1 MKKKIIVFLIIISV
15 LATTGCN
22 GFKRENA
29 KEGGTDLE
37 TVLDME
43 KLEDGGFYVLRGDEY
58 EKLYVQDTN
67 YELSDSSPTSPNVQ
81 HTLWY
86 KDDWKKVPTL
96 YKGDQ
101 LIYKTT
107 NTLDETFSMERFEY
121 VGYTIGISN
130 LKETESGRF
139 AFETSSDSMN
149 INMNSDAAPLS
160 ELSTETAII
169 DQIGG
174 AYLRAGNVSSGGCI
188 LGLSKGKTYL
198 AEVYA
203 GTIMHEYKLKADYI
217 ALTSMEVY
225 KSVDYDFMQSE
236 IITVNIPEYFNSGY
250 YMINN
255 YGLVRY
261 VNGTSYDENTDFNV
275 PNVEVSEDV
284 ESMDTENE
292 NLVGNDEQT
301 KDDVRKETVSIKKDG
316 AYLIKVSYVNNE
328 SGDGVPSA
336 VVYNDEKAYQ
346 LNEDTSK
353 ESLSKEMELKKG
365 DYTLEITGLKERE
378 YTYSIEEKVS
388 FEAEADNE

>member
-67 YELSDSSPTSPNVQ
+67 YELSDSSPTSPNVR

-160 ELSTETAII
+160 ELSTE
-169 DQIGG
+169 Q
-174 AYLRAGNVSSGGCI
+174 
-188 LGLSKGKTYL
+188 
-198 AEVYA
+198 
-203 GTIMHEYKLKADYI
+203 
-217 ALTSMEVY
+217 
-225 KSVDYDFMQSE
+225 QS
-236 IITVNIPEYFNSGY
+236 
-250 YMINN
+250 
-255 YGLVRY
+255 
-261 VNGTSYDENTDFNV
+261 
-275 PNVEVSEDV
+275 
-284 ESMDTENE
+284 
-292 NLVGNDEQT
+292 
-301 KDDVRKETVSIKKDG
+301 
-316 AYLIKVSYVNNE
+316 LIKSEVHIFEQEMY
-328 SGDGVPSA
+328 P
-336 VVYNDEKAYQ
+336 VVAAFLACQKVKPTLLKYMPVQ
-346 LNEDTSK
+346 SCMSTS
-353 ESLSKEMELKKG
+353 
-365 DYTLEITGLKERE
+365 
-378 YTYSIEEKVS
+378 
-388 FEAEADNE
+388 

>member
-29 KEGGTDLE
+29 KEGGIDLE

-261 VNGTSYDENTDFNV
+261 VNGTSYDKNTDFNV
-275 PNVEVSEDV
+275 PNVEASEDV

-292 NLVGNDEQT
+292 NLVSNDEQT
-301 KDDVRKETVSIKKDG
+301 KDDVKKETVSIKKDG

-378 YTYSIEEKVS
+378 YTYSIEEKAS
-388 FEAEADNE
+388 FEAEADNG

>member
-29 KEGGTDLE
+29 KEGGIDLE

-275 PNVEVSEDV
+275 PNVEASEDV

-292 NLVGNDEQT
+292 NLVSNDEQT
-301 KDDVRKETVSIKKDG
+301 KDDVKKETVSIKKDG
-316 AYLIKVSYVNNE
+316 AYLIKVSYVNN
-328 SGDGVPSA
+328 
-336 VVYNDEKAYQ
+336 
-346 LNEDTSK
+346 
-353 ESLSKEMELKKG
+353 
-365 DYTLEITGLKERE
+365 
-378 YTYSIEEKVS
+378 
-388 FEAEADNE
+388 